1 VLEVFATE
9 AALIACHA
17 DHAVLDGLTA
27 PPGALVARIAPDEA
41 WLIGSRTSRTA
52 LARDANAAL
61 GGSGGSAAGLAVDQ
75 TDGWAIWSIRGASP
89 RVVLGRLMIA
99 QIPAS
104 TTAFVQGAITG
115 VPGKVL
121 LDGDVAH
128 LMVPAP
134 VGHHLRDRIV
144 EVCHDLSP
152 AIGSP
157 RPLVLSTGGSG
168 RC

>member
-1 VLEVFATE
+1 LLKRTKTIQQDARQ
-9 AALIACHA
+9 
-17 DHAVLDGLTA
+17 G
-27 PPGALVARIAPDEA
+27 GARGEC
-41 WLIGSRTSRTA
+41 SRARTA
-52 LARDANAAL
+52 R
-61 GGSGGSAAGLAVDQ
+61 
-75 TDGWAIWSIRGASP
+75 AIAERS
-89 RVVLGRLMIA
+89 
-99 QIPAS
+99 
-104 TTAFVQGAITG
+104 FVQGAITG

-144 EVCHDLSP
+144 EVCDDLGP

-157 RPLVLSTGGSG
+157 RPFVRSAGGSG

>member
-1 VLEVFATE
+1 MLDVFATE

-17 DHAVLDGLTA
+17 DHAVLDRLTA
-27 PPGALVARIAPDEA
+27 PPGGLVARIAPDEA
-41 WLIGSRTSRTA
+41 WLIGSRASRA
-52 LARDANAAL
+52 DLAREASAL
-61 GGSGGSAAGLAVDQ
+61 VGGSTAGLAVDQ
-75 TDGWAIWSIRGASP
+75 TDGWAIWSIRGAPP
-89 RVVLGRLMIA
+89 RVVLSRLMMA
-99 QIPAS
+99 PIPAS
-104 TTAFVQGAITG
+104 ATAFVQGAITG

-144 EVCHDLSP
+144 EVCRDLDP

-157 RPLVLSTGGSG
+157 RPLLLSTGGS
-168 RC
+168 R

>member
-1 VLEVFATE
+1 MLDVFPTE

-17 DHAVLDGLTA
+17 DPAALDRLTA
-27 PPGALVARIAPDEA
+27 PDGGLVARIAPDEA
-41 WLIGSRTSRTA
+41 WLIGSRATRTA
-52 LARDANAAL
+52 LARDANAAV
-61 GGSGGSAAGLAVDQ
+61 GGAAGGLAVDQ
-75 TDGWAIWSIRGASP
+75 TDGWAIWSIRGGPP
-89 RVVLGRLMIA
+89 RAALGRLMIA
-99 QIPAS
+99 RIPSSA
-104 TTAFVQGAITG
+104 TAFVQGAITG

-144 EVCHDLSP
+144 EVCHDLAP

-157 RPLVLSTGGSG
+157 RPFVLSAGASR

>member
-1 VLEVFATE
+1 MLEVFATE

-17 DHAVLDGLTA
+17 DPAVLDGLTA
-27 PPGALVARIAPDEA
+27 PADGLVARIAPDEA
-41 WLIGSRTSRTA
+41 WVIGARASRTA
-52 LARDANAAL
+52 LARDANSAL
-61 GGSGGSAAGLAVDQ
+61 SGSAAGLAVDQ
-75 TDGWAIWSIRGASP
+75 TDGWAIWSVRGAPP

-99 QIPAS
+99 RIPAS
-104 TTAFVQGAITG
+104 ATAFVQGAITG

-144 EVCHDLSP
+144 EVCDDLGP

-157 RPLVLSTGGSG
+157 RPFVRSAGGSG

>member
-1 VLEVFATE
+1 VLDVFATE

-17 DHAVLDGLTA
+17 DQAVLDALTA
-27 PPGALVARIAPDEA
+27 PPGGLVARIAPDEA
-41 WLIGSRTSRTA
+41 WLIGARASRTA
-52 LARDANAAL
+52 LARDADAL
-61 GGSGGSAAGLAVDQ
+61 VGGVAAGVAVDQ
-75 TDGWAIWSIRGASP
+75 TDGWAIWSIRGAPP

-99 QIPAS
+99 RIPAAA
-104 TTAFVQGAITG
+104 TAFVQGAITG

-121 LDGDVAH
+121 LDGAVAH

-144 EVCHDLSP
+144 EVCRDLGP

-157 RPLVLSTGGSG
+157 RPFVLSTGASR

>member
-1 VLEVFATE
+1 MLDVFATE

-17 DHAVLDGLTA
+17 DHAVLDALTA
-27 PPGALVARIAPDEA
+27 PPGGLVARIAPDEA
-41 WLIGSRTSRTA
+41 WLIGARASRTA
-52 LARDANAAL
+52 LARDATAAV
-61 GGSGGSAAGLAVDQ
+61 GGSAGLAVDQ
-75 TDGWAIWSIRGASP
+75 TDGWAIWSIRGTAA

-99 QIPAS
+99 RIPAS
-104 TTAFVQGAITG
+104 ARAFVQGAITG

-144 EVCHDLSP
+144 EVCRDLGP

-157 RPLVLSTGGSG
+157 RPFELSTSGSG

>member
-1 VLEVFATE
+1 VLELCSTE

-17 DHAVLDGLTA
+17 DGAVLDRLTA
-27 PPGALVARIAPDEA
+27 PPGNLVARIAPDEA
-41 WLIGSRTSRTA
+41 WLIGARADRTG
-52 LARDANAAL
+52 LARQADAL
-61 GGSGGSAAGLAVDQ
+61 VGGSAAGLAVDQ
-75 TDGWAIWSIRGASP
+75 TDGWAIWSIRGAPP
-89 RVVLGRLMIA
+89 RDVLNRLMIA
-99 QIPAS
+99 PIPA
-104 TTAFVQGAITG
+104 TATAFVQGAITG

-134 VGHHLRDRIV
+134 VGHHLRDRIM
-144 EVCHDLSP
+144 EVCRDLSP

-157 RPLVLSTGGSG
+157 RPFVLFAGVSG

>member
-1 VLEVFATE
+1 MLDVFSTE

-17 DHAVLDGLTA
+17 DQAVLDGLTA
-27 PPGALVARIAPDEA
+27 PPGGLVARIAPDEA
-41 WLIGSRTSRTA
+41 WLIGSRASRTA
-52 LARDANAAL
+52 LVRDANAAL
-61 GGSGGSAAGLAVDQ
+61 GGSAAGLAVDQ
-75 TDGWAIWSIRGASP
+75 TDGWAIWSIRGTPA

-99 QIPAS
+99 RIPAS
-104 TTAFVQGAITG
+104 ATAFVQGAITG

-128 LMVPAP
+128 LMVPAA

-144 EVCHDLSP
+144 EVCRDLGP

-157 RPLVLSTGGSG
+157 RPFVLSTGGSR

>member
-1 VLEVFATE
+1 MLDVFATE
-9 AALIACHA
+9 AAVIACHA
-17 DHAVLDGLTA
+17 DHAVLDRLTA

-41 WLIGSRTSRTA
+41 WLIGSRASRTA
-52 LARDANAAL
+52 LARNANAAV
-61 GGSGGSAAGLAVDQ
+61 GGAAAGLAVDQ
-75 TDGWAIWSIRGASP
+75 TDGWAIWSIRGAP
-89 RVVLGRLMIA
+89 PPVVLGRLMIA
-99 QIPAS
+99 QLPAS
-104 TTAFVQGAITG
+104 APAFVQGAITG

-134 VGHHLRDRIV
+134 VGHHLRDRIM
-144 EVCHDLSP
+144 EVCRDLGP